1 MRLSTKDFELDSAF
15 EAGFLEIDPALLT
28 RLGENRARVLA
39 ALDDRPVYG
48 VNTGMGRLAGVAL
61 GTPEGHQRNLLIGRA
76 VGGPPWLSAEEVRR
90 LLLVRLRDL
99 LAPEA
104 GASPELVTFLVDRL
118 NEGFTP
124 AVPRT
129 GLGSAGEIIPLAHAF
144 QTFLGVGTVLVDGVE
159 TPASEV
165 LEKPYEL
172 GLKEGATLIQGSP
185 LAETLAAFALAE
197 VRRLV
202 ESQTLAAAIAIDVLG
217 APQAI
222 YRPSLAGDDSVLRS
236 VLAEVS
242 ALVRGSVERPEVVQ
256 APVSVR
262 VAPRAIAHLTRVA
275 DELDEVLRRS
285 MPTDSPAFLD
295 GEFVTTT
302 GFHAVELGLRM
313 DAVTAALVHL
323 GEIGVQ
329 RTHRLLDE
337 RFSGLPAQL
346 AVDPGPQAGLVP
358 LHKRAVG
365 ELHALRRLATPAT
378 LGSVDT
384 SAGQEDVQA
393 FAWAAGNQ
401 LRDACARMSAIT
413 ACELITGSQARWLA
427 TGDGPPGLRAAYRRL
442 RELVPPVV
450 VDRPLGPEVTALISV
465 LGTDFR
471 TGPDRQPARSHPAGD
486 ERENG
491 LAHQSQQD
499 DGDPARQDLA
509 VARIPERETVHNV
522 PSEPAAVV
530 DDGADRDGRHQLQE
544 RDAGTREDDR

>member
-1 MRLSTKDFELDSAF
+1 MRLSTKDFPLASAF
-15 EAGFLEIDPALLT
+15 EAEVIEIDPALLAK
-28 RLGENRARVLA
+28 LGENRARVLA
-39 ALDDRPVYG
+39 ALGERPVYG
-48 VNTGMGRLAGVAL
+48 VNTGMGRLAGVAA
-61 GTPEGHQRNLLIGRA
+61 PASSEHQRNLLIGRA
-76 VGGPPWLSAEEVRR
+76 VGGPPWLSADEVRW

-165 LEKPYEL
+165 LAEPYEP
-172 GLKEGATLIQGSP
+172 GLKEAATLIQGSP
-185 LAETLAAFALAE
+185 LAETLAAFARTE
-197 VRRLV
+197 VQQVL
-202 ESQTLAAAIAIDVLG
+202 ELQTLAAAIAIDVLG
-217 APQAI
+217 APQGV
-222 YRPSLAGDDSVLRS
+222 YRPALAGDDQVLRS
-236 VLAEVS
+236 VLRAVS
-242 ALVRGSVERPEVVQ
+242 GLIRGAVERPVVQ

-262 VAPRAIAHLTRVA
+262 VAPRALAHLTRVA
-275 DELDEVLRRS
+275 AELGEVLGRS
-285 MPTDSPAFLD
+285 VPTDSPAFLD
-295 GEFVTTT
+295 GEFVSTT

-323 GEIGVQ
+323 GEVSVQ

-346 AVDPGPQAGLVP
+346 AVEPGPRAGLVP

-384 SAGQEDVQA
+384 SGGQEDVQA

-401 LRDACARMSAIT
+401 LRDACARMFAIT

-427 TGDGPPGLRAAYRRL
+427 SGDGTPELRATYERL
-442 RELVPPVV
+442 RELVPPVEE
-450 VDRPLGPEVTALISV
+450 DRALGPAVTAVVSALRNGFPH
-465 LGTDFR
+465 GT
-471 TGPDRQPARSHPAGD
+471 GSPAREESPNA
-486 ERENG
+486 
-491 LAHQSQQD
+491 
-499 DGDPARQDLA
+499 
-509 VARIPERETVHNV
+509 
-522 PSEPAAVV
+522 
-530 DDGADRDGRHQLQE
+530 
-544 RDAGTREDDR
+544 